1 MAEKKTELDIG
12 VNVSL
17 GDVEFNAAP
26 AAPATEESANSQTL
40 EVGLCEMISRWS
52 NSVH

>member
-12 VNVSL
+12 VNDSL

-26 AAPATEESANSQTL
+26 AALATEESPNSQTL
-40 EVGLCEMISRWS
+40 DVGLCEMISRWS
-52 NSVH
+52 DSVH